1 MLFRGKYRIPSAR
14 LIGHDYA
21 WPGRYF
27 VTICTHGRV
36 RWFGKIRNGI
46 MGLNDAGCVVAD
58 CWTGIPDHYENV
70 RLGPWII
77 MPDHLHGIIELTPV
91 ETRESRVSTT
101 AIRESHVSAINRN
114 IRRYR
119 YDIGR
124 QTNIPIPGPLPG
136 SLGAIIG
143 QFKSVSTKRI
153 RALGYA
159 HFRWQPRFH
168 DHVIRHDGAH
178 ARIARYI
185 RCNPILWNSA
195 LLYS

>member
-77 MPDHLHGIIELTPV
+77 MPDHLHGIIELVPAV
-91 ETRESRVSTT
+91 EACDSHASTERMPHVFVRKL
-101 AIRESHVSAINRN
+101 IRE
-114 IRRYR
+114 YR
-119 YDIGR
+119 YAIGR
-124 QTNIPIPGPLPG
+124 QTNVPIPRPKPG
-136 SLGAIIG
+136 SLPSIVG

-153 RALGYA
+153 HALGYA

-168 DHVIRHDGAH
+168 DHVIRHDGAY

-185 RCNPILWNSA
+185 RCNPITWHGA
-195 LLYS
+195 FAYS